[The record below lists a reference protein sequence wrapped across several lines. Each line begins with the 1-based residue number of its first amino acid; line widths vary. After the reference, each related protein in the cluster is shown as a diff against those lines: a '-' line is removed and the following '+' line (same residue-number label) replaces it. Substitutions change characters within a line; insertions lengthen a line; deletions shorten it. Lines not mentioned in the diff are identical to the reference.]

1 MDKKAKKNSKSKS
14 KSKSSDKSKSKD
26 SKKSSKK
33 LKTQKTQENKNV
45 LENIPIQ
52 DTSSM
57 ELNQL
62 INPNSPR
69 NRLSRINNINN
80 LNTQFNNQAS
90 PKSEAMKYYDLLN
103 TKQNELNPQNNIN
116 TNNIKCDGCYENEA
130 IVFCDECNKCYCQKC
145 DEQLHVIPSYRNH
158 NKRQLNAINNNN
170 ITGDNTNIFNTT
182 SNKTCFLHTNEQITY
197 FCESCEEPICQKCQM
212 IGPHNNKLHKI
223 VSISDSFK
231 NKFVYINKIANKQLV
246 GKYKQMLQQL
256 KYLENLSKEI
266 KGNKNIIER
275 EIRTEYSKHFENL
288 NSICGKKFAVINF
301 ESNNLQKDLNNIT
314 ELINYIN
321 DLINNES
328 PDMIGFLL
336 KYKQL
341 NNMIENSLSKPINN
355 NVEINMNDFPRDVEQ
370 NQLMLNLYEQLENL
384 NKYKDEIIWRILMD
398 KNKKIF
404 NSEENKNNYDEND
417 YKINEE
423 TKLEIQKWA
432 KLSDKY
438 ASELQKY
445 YLVCQFCGCILDE
458 NTVNT
463 LCDKNNSSINN
474 NNGINDEKL
483 LVSFKPKEDIYGNK
497 RHYFV
502 KPKNTGNK
510 FKNNFPF
517 DKNTFL
523 DGNQSSTDK

>member
-1 MDKKAKKNSKSKS
+1 MDKKSKKNSKSKS
-14 KSKSSDKSKSKD
+14 KSKDKSSDKSKSKD

-33 LKTQKTQENKNV
+33 LKTQENKNE
-45 LENIPIQ
+45 LENLPIQ

-62 INPNSPR
+62 INPQSPR
-69 NRLSRINNINN
+69 NHLNNINNINR
-80 LNTQFNNQAS
+80 QFNNNNNQVS
-90 PKSEAMKYYDLLN
+90 PKTEILKYYDQFN
-103 TKQNELNPQNNIN
+103 YKPTDNNQLG
-116 TNNIKCDGCYENEA
+116 NIKCDGCFENEA
-130 IVFCDECNKCYCQKC
+130 IIYCNECNKCYCQKC
-145 DEQLHVIPSYRNH
+145 DDQLHIIPSFRNH
-158 NKRQLNAINNNN
+158 NIKQLNAMNNSTNNNN
-170 ITGDNTNIFNTT
+170 IFLLSI
-182 SNKTCFLHTNEQITY
+182 NKTCFLHSNEEIQY

-231 NKFVYINKIANKQLV
+231 NKFLYINKIAKKQLV

-266 KGNKNIIER
+266 KTNKNYIER
-275 EIRTEYSKHFENL
+275 EIRAEYSKHFENL
-288 NSICGKKFAVINF
+288 NSVCGKKFALINF
-301 ESNNLQKDLNNIT
+301 ESNNLQRDLNNMT

-321 DLINNES
+321 DLRNNET

-341 NNMIENSLSKPINN
+341 NNMIENSLSKPINK
-355 NVEINMNDFPRDVEQ
+355 NVEININDFPRDVEKKQ
-370 NQLMLNLYEQLENL
+370 MMLNVYGQLENL
-384 NKYKDEIIWRILMD
+384 SKYKDEIIWRILTD
-398 KNKKIF
+398 KNKKTF
-404 NSEENKNNYDEND
+404 NYEKNKNNYDEND

-445 YLVCQFCGCILDE
+445 YLICQFCGCILDE

-463 LCDKNNSSINN
+463 PCDKKSSNLPPNTN
-474 NNGINDEKL
+474 NNGIIDEKL
-483 LVSFKPKEDIYGNK
+483 MVSFEPKEDIYESK
-497 RHYFV
+497 KHYFI
-502 KPKNTGNK
+502 KPKDNANK
-510 FKNNFPF
+510 IKNFPF
-517 DKNTFL
+517 DKITFL
-523 DGNQSSTDK
+523 DGIQSSVDK

>member
-1 MDKKAKKNSKSKS
+1 MDKKSKKNSKSKS

-33 LKTQKTQENKNV
+33 LKSQKTQENKNEF
-45 LENIPIQ
+45 ENLPIQ
-52 DTSSM
+52 DTSSI

-62 INPNSPR
+62 INPQSPR
-69 NRLSRINNINN
+69 NRLNNINNINN
-80 LNTQFNNQAS
+80 LNQFNNNQAS
-90 PKSEAMKYYDLLN
+90 PKSEILKYYEQLN
-103 TKQNELNPQNNIN
+103 YKQTDINQQN
-116 TNNIKCDGCYENEA
+116 NNIKCDGCFENDA
-130 IVFCDECNKCYCQKC
+130 VLFCDECNKCYCQKC
-145 DEQLHVIPSYRNH
+145 DERLHIIPSFRNH
-158 NKRQLNAINNNN
+158 NKKQLNLMNNN
-170 ITGDNTNIFNTT
+170 ISNNNILSSTL
-182 SNKTCFLHTNEQITY
+182 NKTCFLHSKEEIQY

-231 NKFVYINKIANKQLV
+231 NKFIYINKIANKQLV

-256 KYLENLSKEI
+256 KYLEKLSNEI
-266 KGNKNIIER
+266 KSNKNYVER
-275 EIRTEYSKHFENL
+275 EIRAEYSKHFENL

-301 ESNNLQKDLNNIT
+301 ESNNLQRDLNSMT

-321 DLINNES
+321 DLTNNES
-328 PDMIGFLL
+328 SDMIGFLL

-355 NVEINMNDFPRDVEQ
+355 NIEINMNDFPREVEQ
-370 NQLMLNLYEQLENL
+370 KQMMVNIYEQLENL
-384 NKYKDEIIWRILMD
+384 SKYKDEIIWRLLMD

-404 NSEENKNNYDEND
+404 NNEENKINYEENE

-463 LCDKNNSSINN
+463 PCDKNTSLATNINFD
-474 NNGINDEKL
+474 GINDEKL

-497 RHYFV
+497 RHYFI
-502 KPKNTGNK
+502 KPKDNANK
-510 FKNNFPF
+510 FKNFPF
-517 DKNTFL
+517 DKNAFL
-523 DGNQSSTDK
+523 DGNQSSIDK